1 MLLALFLIGLG
12 LLVIGS
18 LGVLFGRLIQAG
30 ISRQREFLADASA
43 VQFTRNPG
51 GISGALKKIG
61 GLAGLTKMKS
71 AKASE
76 ASHMFFSNGGMFSFG
91 LATHPPL
98 DVRIK
103 AIEKNWDGEFLE
115 SELKPVA
122 SERVE
127 KKRERKS
134 PLEAIPGGAV
144 IGLAGAIGQE
154 DHLQV
159 ATGHEIHQGLSESW
173 KRAAHDRDEAQA
185 LIFGVLLA
193 DDHQLQKAELS
204 YLQQSAGKDA
214 TELALQWQREVT
226 SLHSARK
233 IALIDLA
240 LPTLRGLG
248 TQEYQRFIEI
258 SRWLIAS
265 DSQVDLFEFM
275 IQRVIERHLVSHFEQ
290 RGFGKIRYRKLSQLY
305 DEANVLVSTMAGIGA
320 ENETEAKAAYSAAI
334 KNWQGSF
341 TMHDR
346 SRLDQL
352 DGVLK
357 KIDQASPMVKK
368 EVLMACGRAAASDGD
383 LTNREAELLRAI
395 ADAIGCPV
403 PPLISNL
410 QETEN

>member
-1 MLLALFLIGLG
+1 
-12 LLVIGS
+12 
-18 LGVLFGRLIQAG
+18 
-30 ISRQREFLADASA
+30 
-43 VQFTRNPG
+43 
-51 GISGALKKIG
+51 
-61 GLAGLTKMKS
+61 
-71 AKASE
+71 
-76 ASHMFFSNGGMFSFG
+76 MFFSNGGMFSFG

-134 PLEAIPGGAV
+134 PFEAIPGGSL
-144 IGLAGAIGQE
+144 IGLAGVIGQE
-154 DHLQV
+154 DHRQV
-159 ATGHEIHQGLSESW
+159 ATGNEIYQGLSESW

-193 DDHQLQKAELS
+193 NDNKLRKAEVS
-204 YLQQSAGKDA
+204 YLMQSAGKDA
-214 TELALQWQREVT
+214 TELALQWQKEVT

-248 TQEYQRFIEI
+248 TLEYQRFIEI
-258 SRWLIAS
+258 SRWLISS

-290 RGFGKIRYRKLSQLY
+290 QGFGKIRYRKLDQLY
-305 DEANVLVSTMAGIGA
+305 DEANILVSTMAGIGA

-334 KNWQGSF
+334 KNWQGNF
-341 TMHDR
+341 TMHAR

-352 DGVLK
+352 DGALK

-368 EVLMACGRAAASDGD
+368 QFLMACGCAVASDGD
-383 LTNREAELLRAI
+383 LNNREAELLRAI
-395 ADAIGCPV
+395 ADVIGCPV

>member
-1 MLLALFLIGLG
+1 MLA
-12 LLVIGS
+12 
-18 LGVLFGRLIQAG
+18 
-30 ISRQREFLADASA
+30 E
-43 VQFTRNPG
+43 
-51 GISGALKKIG
+51 
-61 GLAGLTKMKS
+61 
-71 AKASE
+71 
-76 ASHMFFSNGGMFSFG
+76 
-91 LATHPPL
+91 
-98 DVRIK
+98 
-103 AIEKNWDGEFLE
+103 
-115 SELKPVA
+115 
-122 SERVE
+122 
-127 KKRERKS
+127 
-134 PLEAIPGGAV
+134 
-144 IGLAGAIGQE
+144 
-154 DHLQV
+154 
-159 ATGHEIHQGLSESW
+159 
-173 KRAAHDRDEAQA
+173 
-185 LIFGVLLA
+185 
-193 DDHQLQKAELS
+193 DHQLQKAELS
-204 YLQQSAGKDA
+204 YLKQSAGTDA

-226 SLHSARK
+226 SLHSAWK